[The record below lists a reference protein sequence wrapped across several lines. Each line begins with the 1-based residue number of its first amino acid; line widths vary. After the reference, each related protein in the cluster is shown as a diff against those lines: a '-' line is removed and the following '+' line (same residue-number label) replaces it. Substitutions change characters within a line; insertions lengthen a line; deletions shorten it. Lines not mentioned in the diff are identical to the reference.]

1 MGGGDMDL
9 GGRNRKRLQ
18 AVEKGERV
26 RRERSGVDDDARRL
40 WSLLLQEVDDLAL
53 SIALKEVDLD
63 TEFSRFVANR
73 VHQVGKRLSPVDV
86 GLALAEQVE
95 VGAVDDEE
103 PLHASALRTNLR
115 TTPAGT
121 TCPGSAWPRRL
132 GITQATR
139 PRRAFLSCSIAA
151 RTRAGSTAGDRSG
164 NPYSV
169 SSASCA
175 STRRGPHSSSDRSIL
190 AATRM
195 PNPTARPWETRNRL
209 AASRAS
215 PAARPSLRIPP

>member
-1 MGGGDMDL
+1 M
-9 GGRNRKRLQ
+9 
-18 AVEKGERV
+18 
-26 RRERSGVDDDARRL
+26 RERGRVDDDACRPRR
-40 WSLLLQEVDDLAL
+40 LLLQEVDDLRL
-53 SIALKEVDLD
+53 SIALKEFNLD
-63 TEFSRFVANR
+63 FQLTRLDADR
-73 VHQVGKRLSPVDV
+73 LHQVGQRFGPVDV
-86 GLALAEQVE
+86 GLPLAEQVQ

-139 PRRAFLSCSIAA
+139 PRRAFLSCSMAA
-151 RTRAGSTAGDRSG
+151 KTRAGSTAGDRSG

-169 SSASCA
+169 SSASCT
-175 STRRGPHSSSDRSIL
+175 STRRGRQRSSDRAIL

-195 PNPTARPWETRNRL
+195 PNATARPWETRNRL
-209 AASRAS
+209 AASRAW
-215 PAARPSLRIPP
+215 PAVWP